1 MTDPMLIGFPE
12 AAARLGVAESWLRRA
27 VTAREVPHRRLGKR
41 VMFSLADLDQ
51 IVAEAEV
58 PAVVATEGFRPI
70 PSRRRA
76 GGLVPPSRG

>member
-41 VMFSLADLDQ
+41 VMFTQADLDQ

-58 PAVVATEGFRPI
+58 LAVAPMPERLA
-70 PSRRRA
+70 PSGRRRRRR
-76 GGLVPPSRG
+76 PS